1 MANKQ
6 IEKSTFS
13 FDVEV
18 RMLEIFDWPKRQIN
32 SMNIFFQSH
41 THTRTFRDVGN
52 LLYAINSIKIQH

>member
-41 THTRTFRDVGN
+41 AHTPFATLVIYYTR
-52 LLYAINSIKIQH
+52 LIL